1 VTDPGNGRAIDVLH
15 LVGSAV
21 DPFYADLSLRYARD
35 CLRETTDPARYRHHI
50 AYVEPGGR
58 WRFPDGLDPAAIRA
72 AEPVS
77 LAAALAHLER
87 LRPDVAVPQM
97 FCRPGMTSYRTLLD
111 VLGIPFVGNT
121 AIVMALA
128 ADKPA
133 ARAIVAA
140 AGVSV
145 PAGEVL
151 HGDDPPTIAPPAVV
165 KPADADNSLG
175 VTLVRDRA
183 GYPGAVTAAREHS
196 SAVLVEEYVPLGREV
211 RCGVLVR
218 AGELV
223 CLPLEEYAVD
233 PTTKPI
239 RDHGDKISRADDGE
253 VVLMAKDPTRAW
265 IVDPADPVIP
275 AVRDAARAA
284 HVALGC
290 RDYSLFDFRVDP
302 AGRVW
307 FLEASPYCSFAR
319 ASVISVMA
327 AAAGIDLAEL
337 FGTAIGQAMARGAG

>member
-1 VTDPGNGRAIDVLH
+1 MALDVLH
-15 LVGSAV
+15 LAGSAV
-21 DPFYADLSLRYARD
+21 DQFYADLSLRYARD
-35 CLRETTDPARYRHHI
+35 CLDAGLPGYRHHV

-58 WRFPDGLDPAAIRA
+58 WRFPTDLSPAALRD

-77 LAAALAHLER
+77 PAAAVAHLDR

-97 FCRPGMTSYRTLLD
+97 FCRPGMTSYRALLD
-111 VLGIPFVGNT
+111 VLGIPYVGNT
-121 AIVMALA
+121 PTVMALG

-140 AGVSV
+140 AGVAV

-151 HGDDPPTIAPPAVV
+151 RDDRVPTIAVPAVV

-175 VTLVRDRA
+175 VTLVRDPA
-183 GYPGAVTAAREHS
+183 GYPGAVAAARAHS
-196 SAVLVEEYVPLGREV
+196 DAVLVEEYVELGREV

-218 AGELV
+218 GDELV

-233 PTTKPI
+233 PVGKPV
-239 RDHGDKISRADDGE
+239 RDHADKIGRADDGG
-253 VVLMAKDPTRAW
+253 VVLMAKDATRAW
-265 IVDPADPVIP
+265 IVDPADPVTGSVW
-275 AVRDAARAA
+275 AAARTA

-290 RDYSLFDFRVDP
+290 RDYSLFDFRIDP
-302 AGRVW
+302 GGRPW

-319 ASVISVMA
+319 ASVVAVMA
-327 AAAGIDLAEL
+327 AAAGIGLPEL
-337 FGTAIGQAMARGAG
+337 FDTAVGQAVDRALETRRGAPLA

>member
-1 VTDPGNGRAIDVLH
+1 VTLEVMH

-35 CLRETTDPARYRHHI
+35 CLEATADPARYRHHV

-58 WRFPDGLDPAAIRA
+58 WRFPTDLAPASIRA
-72 AEPVS
+72 AAPVS
-77 LAAALAHLER
+77 AAAAVAHLDR

-97 FCRPGMTSYRTLLD
+97 FCRPGMTSYRALLD
-111 VLGIPFVGNT
+111 VLGIPYVGNT
-121 AIVMALA
+121 PTVMAVA

-140 AGVSV
+140 AGVDV

-151 HGDDPPTIAPPAVV
+151 RGDETPTIVPPAVV
-165 KPADADNSLG
+165 KPVDADNSLG
-175 VTLVRDRA
+175 VALVRDPA
-183 GYPGAVTAAREHS
+183 GYGAAIAQARAHS
-196 SAVLVEEYVPLGREV
+196 PAVLVEQYVELGREV

-218 AGELV
+218 DGDLV

-239 RDHGDKISRADDGE
+239 RDHGDKIGRADDGE
-253 VVLMAKDPTRAW
+253 VVLMAKDATRAW
-265 IVDPADPVIP
+265 TVDASDPITG
-275 AVRDAARAA
+275 AVQAAARAS
-284 HVALGC
+284 HIALGC

-302 AGRVW
+302 GGRVW

-319 ASVISVMA
+319 ASVVAVMA
-327 AAAGIDLAEL
+327 GAAGIGVAEL
-337 FGTAIGQAMARGAG
+337 FATAVGQAVARGTGLDR